1 MLVSAPIKARFV
13 EPMLLQRT
21 DSLPNGT
28 HFVYEVKL
36 DGYRALGIKT
46 DGKVHLRSRNNKD
59 FNSRYPGIATALG
72 TLPDETVIDGEVVAL
87 DDSGRPSFN
96 ALQNYGSSK
105 APIIYYVFDV
115 LILAGRNV
123 MSEPLS
129 TRRDLL
135 RRHILPKLGEPIRE
149 SQELNASVPDL
160 IKAVRRYGF
169 EGLVAKC
176 LDSAYE
182 PGQRSG
188 AWRKM
193 RLNQGQEFVIAGYTP
208 SPKNFD
214 ALIFG
219 YYEGDRLLYV
229 ARTRNGFTPALRQ
242 QLYRR
247 FHGLEMPDCPFANLP
262 EPRGGRWGQGLTTEK
277 MKECRWLSPLLVGQF
292 EYVEHTPDGHL
303 RHSRF
308 IGLREDKNARD
319 VRRET

>member
-1 MLVSAPIKARFV
+1 
-13 EPMLLQRT
+13 
-21 DSLPNGT
+21 
-28 HFVYEVKL
+28 
-36 DGYRALGIKT
+36 
-46 DGKVHLRSRNNKD
+46 
-59 FNSRYPGIATALG
+59 
-72 TLPDETVIDGEVVAL
+72 LPDETVIDGEIVAL

-115 LILAGRNV
+115 LILAGQSV
-123 MSEPLS
+123 ISEPLS

-169 EGLVAKC
+169 EGLVAKR

-193 RLNQGQEFVIAGYTP
+193 RINQGQEFVIGGYTP

-219 YYEGDRLLYV
+219 YYEGDRVLYV

-247 FHGLEMPDCPFANLP
+247 FQGLEIPDSPFANLP
-262 EPRGGRWGQGLTTEK
+262 EPRGGRWGQGLTAEK
-277 MKECRWLSPLLVGQF
+277 MRECHWLSPVLVGQF

-308 IGLREDKNARD
+308 IGLHEDKNARD